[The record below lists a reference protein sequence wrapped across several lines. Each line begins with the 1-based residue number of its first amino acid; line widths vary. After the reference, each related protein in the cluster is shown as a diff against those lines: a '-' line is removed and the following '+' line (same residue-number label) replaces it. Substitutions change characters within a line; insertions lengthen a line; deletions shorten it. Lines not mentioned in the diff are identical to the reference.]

1 MKKQFDLVSV
11 LMGFAAGAV
20 LMLTLGAGDFL
31 STRALPVA
39 QIIYTAGTDIYVAE
53 AFPGAAYTSA
63 VWTAKLIYESG
74 DVTVVQWADGNSN
87 ADNTPGAYGDV
98 LPNLSYK

>member
-1 MKKQFDLVSV
+1 MKKQFDLASV
-11 LMGFAAGAV
+11 LIGFAAGAV
-20 LMLTLGAGDFL
+20 LMLTLGAGNIL
-31 STRALPVA
+31 HTRLVA
-39 QIIYTAGTDIYVAE
+39 TANIIYTAGTDIYVAE

-87 ADNTPGAYGDV
+87 ADNTPGAYGDN